1 MRNAISPDTMAF
13 KREANQSCVL
23 CGSTHNLHTDHSSI
37 SFKTIS
43 TDFLFTFFLSAKVR
57 NIPTK
62 IENAMAIIIEDE
74 KMSTNAAAPSIKIAT
89 FIFSAYRLGRNLM

>member
-1 MRNAISPDTMAF
+1 
-13 KREANQSCVL
+13 
-23 CGSTHNLHTDHSSI
+23 
-37 SFKTIS
+37 
-43 TDFLFTFFLSAKVR
+43 VR

-74 KMSTNAAAPSIKIAT
+74 KMSTNAAAPSIKNAT